1 MTQFFD
7 TNYINQWCLDVN
19 QISEERPLLKT
30 RQETLDFS
38 NEVCTLIE
46 NSGLEQERAI
56 LVDEWHTYFGYI
68 NGLADLVDASINEIE
83 GIIKLVKPQ
92 KALVVHTAIA
102 TSRVIPLIPSIDVL
116 NMASIAL
123 INKFLDT
130 ESVTNVNTV
139 SFDEFENGTEQ
150 YEFVLC
156 YLGPAT
162 YVKEF
167 FSKLINK
174 VSPGGVLL
182 LHNSSDFSSA
192 YTAPRSPGNLAL
204 KQIQDTEKFDIV
216 HYPTPVSFTVCIRKD
231 D

>member
-1 MTQFFD
+1 MAQFYE
-7 TNYINQWCLDVN
+7 TNNISKWCLNVN
-19 QISEERPLLKT
+19 HISNERSILRT
-30 RQETLDFS
+30 RQETVNFS

-68 NGLADLVDASINEIE
+68 NGLADIVDASINEVE

-92 KALVVHTAIA
+92 KALVVHTAFA

-116 NMASIAL
+116 NMASIGL

-130 ESVTNVNTV
+130 DSVTNINTV

-150 YEFVLC
+150 YEFVLS

-167 FSKLINK
+167 FEKLINK
-174 VSPGGVLL
+174 VALGGVLL
-182 LHNSSDFSSA
+182 IHNSADFATA
-192 YTAPRSPGNLAL
+192 YDSPRSPGNLAL
-204 KQIQDTEKFDIV
+204 KQVQDTEKFDIV